1 MAPATARPRSTP
13 ISTTAQ
19 VTIQEDRELAL
30 RIAELNSDSPATS
43 TLVIDIHEAS
53 SVADFFVLCTGENE
67 RQLQAV
73 VRMVSEGLAK
83 EGIRPIRTEGIPA
96 SGWILMDFGNV
107 VLHIMSA
114 EQRAYYRLE
123 ELWNEAQTVL
133 SIQ

>member
-1 MAPATARPRSTP
+1 M
-13 ISTTAQ
+13 
-19 VTIQEDRELAL
+19 IQEDRELAL
-30 RIAELNSDSPATS
+30 RIAELISDSPATS
-43 TLVIDIHEAS
+43 TLVLDIHEAS

-83 EGIRPIRTEGIPA
+83 ESIRPIRTEGIPA